1 MNAANRPSTPGSPL
15 SKPEESIQSIPE
27 GSRASQLGRPRQRLD
42 AISPSSQNT
51 NTSTGSDRSV
61 RPYISKIGVLPS
73 SLPAIHRA
81 FMEAR
86 KAGKD
91 PKLSPPKIDEPAE
104 PRIQSSAEQAE
115 TARRLKPHSRSHLK
129 LEDAK
134 KPAGLTPVPVKKTK
148 PTKWQFGIR
157 SRNQPL
163 EAIGCIYRALQKLGA
178 EWVVDEDFRPSYR
191 DDGDRHRYVETRIDH
206 CIHPNCL
213 RDENGSFVSNDGGD
227 GASLHHSDSM
237 GDAERST
244 SDMAYGSRD
253 SFPHYKLPADPWV
266 LRVRWRKGGM
276 YPPGTVPPGSTH
288 SSQADLRR
296 QSIASLS
303 SAIGSLSSQDA
314 LTSAHAAPEP
324 TDAAVMHLDIQ
335 LYEMEPGVYLVD
347 FKCAGYETAEGTL
360 LEEKDVT
367 SPFPFLDLASKLIIQ
382 LAEAD

>member
-1 MNAANRPSTPGSPL
+1 MNRPPTPGSPL
-15 SKPEESIQSIPE
+15 AKPEVEESIQSIPE
-27 GSRASQLGRPRQRLD
+27 GSRASQLGPRRPE
-42 AISPSSQNT
+42 AVSPGSQNT
-51 NTSTGSDRSV
+51 ITSTGTDRSI

-73 SLPAIHRA
+73 SLPAYHKA

-91 PKLSPPKIDEPAE
+91 TKLSPPHIDEHSGPHV
-104 PRIQSSAEQAE
+104 QSTAEQAE
-115 TARRLKPHSRSHLK
+115 TARRLKPHSRSQLK
-129 LEDAK
+129 LEEAK
-134 KPAGLTPVPVKKTK
+134 KPAGMTPVPAKKSR

-178 EWVVDEDFRPSYR
+178 EWVVDEDYRPRSS
-191 DDGDRHRYVETRIDH
+191 DDGDRSRYVKAIVTTQSFL
-206 CIHPNCL
+206 IHS
-213 RDENGSFVSNDGGD
+213 RDRNGSFASNDGDD
-227 GASLHHSDSM
+227 GASLHHSNSM
-237 GDAERST
+237 GDREGSS
-244 SDMAYGSRD
+244 SDMGYGSRD
-253 SFPHYKLPADPWV
+253 SMPNYKLPADPWV
-266 LRVRWRKGGM
+266 LRVRWRKDGM

-288 SSQADLRR
+288 SSTVDLRR

-303 SAIGSLSSQDA
+303 STGGSLPSAEA
-314 LTSAHAAPEP
+314 LTPTHTGLEP
-324 TDAAVMHLDIQ
+324 TEAVVMHLDIQ